1 MRRPNW
7 SPAEDAILRAHYA
20 AGTAPASCLAALPM
34 RTYDSCVQ
42 RASLMGLTERR
53 ARLVKAAAKGPVAPK
68 NITPISYR
76 QQLAREL
83 LAQHE
88 RDRIAATVVKPTM
101 HPGKRRGPVARRAG
115 RFV

>member
-20 AGTAPASCLAALPM
+20 AGTAPASCLQALPM

-42 RASLMGLTERR
+42 RASTLRLTVPMPYVAK
-53 ARLVKAAAKGPVAPK
+53 AREKPVEPK
-68 NITPISYR
+68 NITPLSYR
-76 QQLAREL
+76 QQLARQILE
-83 LAQHE
+83 QHE
-88 RDRIAATVVKPTM
+88 RDRIAATVVKPVLR
-101 HPGKRRGPVARRAG
+101 PGKRRGPVAREKG

>member
-42 RASLMGLTERR
+42 RASLIGLTKKRT
-53 ARLVKAAAKGPVAPK
+53 RLPKADAKETVAPK
-68 NITPISYR
+68 NITPLPYR
-76 QQLAREL
+76 QQLAREVL
-83 LAQHE
+83 LQHE
-88 RDRIAATVVKPTM
+88 RDRIAATVVKPILRQ
-101 HPGKRRGPVARRAG
+101 GKKRAYATRKMG
-115 RFV
+115 KFA